1 MTGMFRILLPGYGPT
16 MGSLTETNPS
26 LWVRTTEPRSFG
38 PLQGD
43 VTVDVAVVGA
53 GIAGLTT
60 ARLLARDGLSVAV
73 VEAGP
78 ICSGVTAYT
87 TAKVTALHTLKYAT
101 LRKSFGV
108 ERAAAYAAANVAAVA
123 EVATL
128 AAADGIDCDLEEAAA
143 YTYTMSDSQVSD
155 IEKEVDAA
163 QEAGLTATFT
173 TDTDLPY
180 QVKAAIRVGEQAQFH
195 PRKFCLGLADAIV
208 AAGGAVHGSTRA
220 LSLEE
225 GGVLLTDRGT
235 ITAENVIVATHIP
248 VFDSGGYFGRMEPM
262 RSYAV
267 AARPRGERVRGMYIS
282 SDQPSR
288 SIRSTPD
295 GWLILGGEGHKVGHD
310 DDTTQRYAA
319 LEAWVA
325 ETFET
330 EPVEHRWSAQDY
342 QAADGIP
349 YVGRLP
355 GYERA
360 YVATG
365 FGKWG
370 MSNGVASALILRDLV
385 RNVPNPW
392 AEAFDATRVK
402 PKQSAKDVLTANVDV
417 AKRFVGDRLAS
428 LKTPSADELSP
439 GSGGIVK
446 LDGETVAAYR
456 DDDGT
461 LHAVSPTCTHLGCRV
476 TFNTAERSWDCP
488 CHGSRFDV
496 DGCVL
501 QGPAIKDL
509 PKQG

>member
-1 MTGMFRILLPGYGPT
+1 
-16 MGSLTETNPS
+16 MGSLTERNPS
-26 LWVRTTEPRSFG
+26 LWVRTTEPRSFD

-53 GIAGLTT
+53 GIAGLAT
-60 ARLLARDGLSVAV
+60 ARLLARDGVSVAV
-73 VEAGP
+73 LDAGP
-78 ICSGVTAYT
+78 ICAGVTAYT

-101 LRKSFGV
+101 LKKSFGT
-108 ERAAAYAAANVAAVA
+108 ERMAAYAAANMAAVA
-123 EVATL
+123 EVGAL
-128 AAADGIDCDLEEAAA
+128 VAADGIECDLEEAAA
-143 YTYTMSDSQVSD
+143 FTYTMSDSQVGD

-163 QEAGLTATFT
+163 QEAGMAATFT

-180 QVKAAIRVGEQAQFH
+180 AVKAAIRVGEQAQLH
-195 PRKFCLGLADAIV
+195 PRKLCLGLADAIV

-220 LSLEE
+220 LSLDE

-235 ITAENVIVATHIP
+235 ITAETVVVTTHIP
-248 VFDSGGYFGRMEPM
+248 VFDSGGYFARMEPK

-267 AARPRGERVRGMYIS
+267 AARPVGERVRGMYIS
-282 SDQPSR
+282 SDEPSR
-288 SIRSTPD
+288 SIRSTAD
-295 GWLILGGEGHKVGHD
+295 GWLILGGEGHKVGQD
-310 DDTTQRYAA
+310 DDTTRRYAA
-319 LEAWVA
+319 LEVWVA

-330 EPVEHRWSAQDY
+330 EPIEHRWSAQDY
-342 QAADGIP
+342 APADGIP

-355 GYERA
+355 GFDGA
-360 YVATG
+360 FVATG

-370 MSNGVASALILRDLV
+370 MSNGVASGLILSDLV
-385 RNVPNPW
+385 QGRHNPW
-392 AEAFDATRVK
+392 AEAFDATRAK

-417 AKRFVGDRLAS
+417 AKRFIGDRLAT
-428 LKTPSADELSP
+428 LHTPDADALEP
-439 GSGGIVK
+439 GNGGIVS
-446 LDGETVAAYR
+446 LDGETVAAFR

-509 PKQG
+509 PKQP